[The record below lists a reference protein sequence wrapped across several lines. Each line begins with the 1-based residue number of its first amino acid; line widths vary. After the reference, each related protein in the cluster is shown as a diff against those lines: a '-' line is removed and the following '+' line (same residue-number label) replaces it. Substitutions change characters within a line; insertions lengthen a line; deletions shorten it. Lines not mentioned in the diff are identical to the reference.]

1 VAAARATWAAAAW
14 VVAAAAVGLADEPLA
29 RAAASAVRL
38 AGPCAGCLASLPSG
52 TEPRP
57 LLVLL
62 HGDGEVPAT
71 MMVAWET
78 AAAARRIV
86 VFAPACPRDEGC
98 TRGSWWKW
106 DGAPAWLLGQVDAL
120 AAVRSIDRTRA
131 WIAGWSGGATYVA
144 WHTQELERAFAA
156 IVLHGGGVRPRDE
169 ACATPRAAV
178 YFLGGD
184 ANPLHYLTDDLRAH
198 YAVCGQE
205 LTWNVIRGAD
215 HAAERAALAPRREAI
230 LDWLEAH
237 QR

>member
-1 VAAARATWAAAAW
+1 MRLVASALAAVAVALVVDEPAARGAGAAT
-14 VVAAAAVGLADEPLA
+14 
-29 RAAASAVRL
+29 RL
-38 AGPCAGCLASLPSG
+38 RGPCTGCLASLPAG

-62 HGDGEVPAT
+62 HGDGEGPAT
-71 MMVAWET
+71 MLAAWET
-78 AAAARRIV
+78 AAAARGIV

-98 TRGSWWKW
+98 TSGSWWKW
-106 DGAPAWLLGQVDAL
+106 DGAPTWLLRQVDAL
-120 AAVRSIDRTRA
+120 AATRPIDRTRA

-156 IVLHGGGVRPRDE
+156 IVLHGGGVRPRDA
-169 ACATPRAAV
+169 ACASPRAAV

-198 YAVCGQE
+198 YALCGQE
-205 LTWNVIRGAD
+205 LTWNVVPGAD

-237 QR
+237 HR